1 MYYSAPDIANAAS
14 LLQSKL
20 SPDSLSFLTDMT
32 NIPSFDQ
39 FSGQLSNL
47 LPENILSLGSN
58 GALELPNTTNL
69 LNQLNS
75 VASNV
80 IPQLQQNAA
89 SMFNS
94 LAGKLPINTAGVTSI
109 QDLDSA
115 AKQIASI
122 SQEFSKQTSNQ
133 MLDVFKSNTQGVQLG
148 SLNNSINTT
157 IDSAGI
163 LSPRGVRD
171 LSDPI
176 NLQSKVGDTV
186 TNTTGSLKST
196 SYNLAAEQAQNI
208 PFTNS
213 AQGNLQQLSSPK
225 FSGSNSQGFDLY
237 VRRTV
242 YWAYGPGTDSDSA
255 ALKSSTGRQLQ
266 QGVSVAVDP
275 SIIPYLSRVDF
286 PDIGTRYATDTG
298 GAVKARTASSG
309 TVPIIDLFFLNKE
322 EALKFANSSPAFVTV
337 KVYPPASKY
346 KYVANAS
353 PTYGIA

>member
-14 LLQSKL
+14 MLQSKL
-20 SPDSLSFLTDMT
+20 LPDSLSFLSDMT
-32 NIPSFDQ
+32 NIPGFDQ

-58 GALELPNTTNL
+58 GALELPNATNL

-80 IPQLQQNAA
+80 TPQLQQNAA

-94 LAGKLPINTAGVTSI
+94 LAGRLPINTAGVTSI
-109 QDLDSA
+109 QDLDSTA
-115 AKQIASI
+115 QQVASV
-122 SQEFSKQTSNQ
+122 SQEFSKQTSKQ

-148 SLNNSINTT
+148 SLNNSITTT
-157 IDSAGI
+157 IDGAGA

-171 LSDPI
+171 LSNST
-176 NLQSKVGDTV
+176 NLQGKVDTAV
-186 TNTTGSLKST
+186 TDTTSSLKNT
-196 SYNLAAEQAQNI
+196 SYNLAADQAQNI
-208 PFTNS
+208 PFTSS
-213 AQGNLQQLSSPK
+213 AQSNLQQLGSPK
-225 FSGSNSQGFDLY
+225 FSGNNSQGFDLY

-275 SIIPYLSRVDF
+275 SIVPYLSRVDF

-309 TVPIIDLFFLNKE
+309 TVPIIDLFFLNKDD
-322 EALKFANSSPAFVTV
+322 ALKFANSSPAFVTV